1 MEIYFSSWKGDS
13 MANNVMTY
21 DIKSDMPDRIEAGNR
36 LRDILRL
43 SKGKEKVIKI
53 IHGYGSSGTGGII
66 KRGVHKTLQQLQNN
80 GQIRAYIPGESFD
93 RLMGFDEIIR
103 TYSHLIKHDSDY
115 KKGNDGIT
123 YIIF

>member
-1 MEIYFSSWKGDS
+1 MPSRIQ
-13 MANNVMTY
+13 TY

-36 LRDILRL
+36 LAEILRF

-53 IHGYGSSGTGGII
+53 VHGYGSSGVGGVI
-66 KRGVHKTLQQLQNN
+66 KEVVHRSLQKKINE
-80 GQIRAYIPGESFD
+80 GQIKAYIPGES
-93 RLMGFDEIIR
+93 LSKMMGFDEIIR
-103 TYSHLIKHDSDY
+103 TYNHLIKHESDY

>member
-1 MEIYFSSWKGDS
+1 
-13 MANNVMTY
+13 MANKILTY

-36 LRDILRL
+36 LAEILCF
-43 SKGKEKVIKI
+43 SKGKEKAIKI
-53 IHGYGSSGTGGII
+53 IHGYGSSGIGGVI
-66 KRGVHKTLQQLQNN
+66 KEVVQRSLRQKLKN
-80 GQIRAYIPGESFD
+80 GEIRAYIPGESFN
-93 RLMGFDEIIR
+93 RLMGFDETIR

>member
-1 MEIYFSSWKGDS
+1 MPSKLL
-13 MANNVMTY
+13 TY
-21 DIKSDMPDRIEAGNR
+21 DIKSDMPDRIEAGHR
-36 LRDILRL
+36 LAEILRF

-53 IHGYGSSGTGGII
+53 VHGYGSSGVGGVI
-66 KRGVHKTLQQLQNN
+66 KEVVHKSLRNKVSE
-80 GQIRAYIPGESFD
+80 GQIKAYIPGESFD
-93 RLMGFDEIIR
+93 RMMGFDETIR